1 MPHKISVQLE
11 ELVGRVKTLET
22 QNKFMRQA
30 LRDIRDHDED
40 ESWTY
45 EILQFVA
52 SETLRLNEDLA
63 IMEEESGVTEEEC
76 LVALK
81 ELINTKRF

>member
-1 MPHKISVQLE
+1 MTHTISEQFK
-11 ELVGRVKTLET
+11 ELVGRVELLET

-52 SETLRLNEDLA
+52 SETLRLNA
-63 IMEEESGVTEEEC
+63 
-76 LVALK
+76 
-81 ELINTKRF
+81 ELGGNPFETTDEGLEKLIKSKRF

>member
-1 MPHKISVQLE
+1 MTHTISEQLK
-11 ELVGRVKTLET
+11 ELVGRVELLET

-52 SETLRLNEDLA
+52 SETLRLNA
-63 IMEEESGVTEEEC
+63 
-76 LVALK
+76 
-81 ELINTKRF
+81 ELGGNSFETTDEGLEKLIKSKRF

>member
-1 MPHKISVQLE
+1 MTHTISEQLK
-11 ELVGRVKTLET
+11 ELVDRVELLET

-52 SETLRLNEDLA
+52 SETLRLN
-63 IMEEESGVTEEEC
+63 
-76 LVALK
+76 K
-81 ELINTKRF
+81 ELGETTDEGLEKLIKSKRF